1 MNIILLIFLIY
12 LNLCMLVY
20 SVYFQT
26 TVPTGGSGPAW
37 LLHVFCSLQAGPAPE
52 DLVTSAKVGI

>member
-1 MNIILLIFLIY
+1 
-12 LNLCMLVY
+12 MLVY
-20 SVYFQT
+20 TVYFQM